1 MKTVCDLVDVVC
13 PAVFASL
20 DFRNRKVLRY
30 AVAFVCLCH
39 SFQLLE
45 QFYCFYETFVCKLRH
60 CRTPRCHSLYFP
72 TSGCR
77 NMPDVRSS
85 EKGDGV
91 KKCKLICTLYQNNNF
106 LKKIKIK

>member
-13 PAVFASL
+13 PAVFTSL

-45 QFYCFYETFVCKLRH
+45 QFYCFYELLFVSYVIAEHLGVTVYTSPRRDVGI
-60 CRTPRCHSLYFP
+60 CRTC
-72 TSGCR
+72 
-77 NMPDVRSS
+77 
-85 EKGDGV
+85 EAV
-91 KKCKLICTLYQNNNF
+91 KREME
-106 LKKIKIK
+106 